1 MKKYFKTISIM
12 LACLITLTAV
22 LSACSSDT
30 GSNSAAYAK
39 ESAIHTGNE
48 SEQSAANNSVTENK
62 SEWQKNSAGEL
73 QQESQPNGD
82 SSVIKAANESTGSYE
97 ESPYKL
103 YVDGEKLAL
112 ESAPIDR
119 HCEEYFPINE
129 VADAIGAKV
138 TVDSKR
144 STITISKGKRKHVLH
159 DKGDKFP
166 IIDGVK
172 YAPIG
177 AIAGGLYTQ
186 IRFNREEA
194 AVYLTTM

>member
-1 MKKYFKTISIM
+1 MKKHSKHILLM
-12 LACLITLTAV
+12 LACIVLLTAV
-22 LSACSSDT
+22 LSACSSNS

-39 ESAIHTGNE
+39 ENSVQASNASEQVKADNVLEENRSSSAIT
-48 SEQSAANNSVTENK
+48 TK
-62 SEWQKNSAGEL
+62 S
-73 QQESQPNGD
+73 D
-82 SSVIKAANESTGSYE
+82 STSSYE
-97 ESPYKL
+97 ESSIKV
-103 YVDGEKLAL
+103 YVDGKELAL

-119 HCEEYFPINE
+119 RGEEYFPIDE
-129 VADAIGAKV
+129 VAQAIGAKV

-159 DKGDKFP
+159 DKGNKFP
-166 IIDGVK
+166 VIDGVK

-186 IRFNREEA
+186 IRFNHEDG